1 MVLMVQLER
10 LAQRV
15 LLDQKETKGIRV
27 TLAILDPLVLLEHK
41 VNRVF
46 RGQLE
51 SRAYREYKEKQAL
64 RGLKEYR
71 GKQDQLELTELRVFK
86 EKLD

>member
-1 MVLMVQLER
+1 MVPMVQLER

-51 SRAYREYKEKQAL
+51 SRAYREKQAL
-64 RGLKEYR
+64 QDFRDCK
-71 GKQDQLELTELRVFK
+71 GKQDQLVRMEVMV
-86 EKLD
+86 